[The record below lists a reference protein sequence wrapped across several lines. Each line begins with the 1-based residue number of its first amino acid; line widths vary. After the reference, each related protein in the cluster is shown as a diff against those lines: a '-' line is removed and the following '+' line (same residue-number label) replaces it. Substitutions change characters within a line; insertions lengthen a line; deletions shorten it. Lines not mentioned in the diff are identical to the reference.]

1 MATKKLKR
9 ALFLDRD
16 GVLNIEKK
24 GSYIM
29 QPEEFI
35 WDFQAKEA
43 LAKAKDN
50 FDYIFI
56 VTNQRG
62 IARALMTEDDLHA
75 VHRKMQD
82 DLKTFNVKIDGI
94 YYAKGMDLSDPMRKP
109 NPGMGF
115 KIKEDFPDIDWDT
128 SVMIGNNISDMEF
141 GKALDLYTVFL
152 HTTQDKLT
160 LPQPMIDEQF
170 ANLWEAIEQGKFM
183 KKVNE

>member
-1 MATKKLKR
+1 MQKKELKT

-29 QPEEFI
+29 KPEEFI
-35 WDFQAKEA
+35 WDFQVKEA
-43 LAKAKDN
+43 LAIAKN
-50 FDYIFI
+50 HFDYIFI

-62 IARALMTEDDLHA
+62 IARNLMTEEDLHA
-75 VHRKMQD
+75 VHKKMQE
-82 DLKTFNVKIDGI
+82 DLKDFKVQIDGI

-109 NPGMGF
+109 NPGMGL
-115 KIKEDFPDIDWDT
+115 KIKEDFPDIDWNA

-152 HTTQDKLT
+152 YTTQEKQT
-160 LPQPMIDEQF
+160 LPHAVIDAQF
-170 ANLWEAIEQGKFM
+170 ANLWEAVQNGKFI
-183 KKVNE
+183 K